1 MEEDFKS
8 TNQNL
13 KEVIKDTQMLIRNT
27 MLNHKKTSKRLHTT
41 IKKDK
46 KTVDL
51 YKEKIAKLSLEKEKL
66 ELKVTAR
73 LEADKSDGNNIK
85 SLTHQI
91 LKELEEKKQL
101 EEKIIEIKEDYSLIK
116 GEMGGLNATERVKEK
131 YEKHIR
137 ILENR
142 LDKANQKFNE
152 AIEKDKVLRDEI
164 DQLRKER
171 FFFEK

>member
-91 LKELEEKKQL
+91 LK
-101 EEKIIEIKEDYSLIK
+101 
-116 GEMGGLNATERVKEK
+116 
-131 YEKHIR
+131 
-137 ILENR
+137 
-142 LDKANQKFNE
+142 
-152 AIEKDKVLRDEI
+152 
-164 DQLRKER
+164 
-171 FFFEK
+171 